1 MSQLDELGG
10 YVGEG
15 VLLADGFEDAFVG
28 VMARFGSEPIAVY
41 DLGKC
46 LEILRA
52 DGADWTEAIEHFDY
66 NVIGG
71 WVGPQTP
78 GFLVTCTVQELRDH
92 YDDIPA

>member
-1 MSQLDELGG
+1 M
-10 YVGEG
+10 
-15 VLLADGFEDAFVG
+15 LLADGFEGAFIG

-46 LEILRA
+46 LEILQA

-71 WVGPQTP
+71 WVGDQTP
-78 GFLVTCTVQELRDH
+78 GFLVTCTVQELRDY